1 MELLEAIKKRRSVR
15 SFKKEDVAEEDV
27 NKMLQSACLAPTA
40 GNVQPWKFVVV
51 KNPKVKKDLA
61 VSALNQLWM
70 TEAPLIIVA
79 CADLN
84 RAERFYGERGRT
96 LYAVQDTA
104 AAIQNILLTAA
115 SLGLA
120 GCWVGAFSEARV
132 IKTLDLS
139 PGVRPLALIPLGYPN
154 ESPKPSYR
162 FSLEEVVTLI
172 E

>member
-15 SFKKEDVAEEDV
+15 SFKKDDISREHL
-27 NKMLQSACLAPTA
+27 NKMLESACLAPTA

-51 KNPKVKKDLA
+51 KNSKVKKDLA

-70 TEAPLIIVA
+70 MEAPLIIVV
-79 CADLN
+79 CADLG
-84 RAERFYGERGRT
+84 RSERFYGERGRT
-96 LYAVQDTA
+96 LYAIQDSA
-104 AAIQNILLTAA
+104 AAVQNILLTAT

-139 PGVRPLALIPLGYPN
+139 PGVRPLALIPVGYPN
-154 ESPKPSYR
+154 ESPGPPYR
-162 FSLEEVVTLI
+162 FSLEEVVTII